1 MGTNSM
7 LLKSHRHRTLGIS
20 DLCRGKRLMAA
31 LTRVQGEGLQRQAAE
46 QKQRRS
52 GEHKGQGEAPLLWV
66 KQTHPRSTNLE
77 WSIPRCMADLI

>member
-20 DLCRGKRLMAA
+20 NLCRGKRLMAA
-31 LTRVQGEGLQRQAAE
+31 LTRVQGERQAAE
-46 QKQRRS
+46 QKQCRGSER
-52 GEHKGQGEAPLLWV
+52 KGQGEAPLLWV

-77 WSIPRCMADLI
+77 WSIPRWMADLI